1 MARGDRRQ
9 DRRHRPYP
17 HPVSLQAVLIILAI
31 VAFLVLPAPWG
42 VLAIVAALMLE
53 AAELLLWKR
62 FLRRYRLRVGPELLI
77 GSQATVVTELA
88 PEGRV
93 RVRGELWKARSSG
106 PAGAGE
112 TVRIA
117 AIDGLTLEVEPERQ
131 PVARGAR

>member
-1 MARGDRRQ
+1 
-9 DRRHRPYP
+9 
-17 HPVSLQAVLIILAI
+17 VLIILAI
-31 VAFLVLPAPWG
+31 VAFLVFPAPWG
-42 VLAIVAALMLE
+42 VLAIVAALTLE

-93 RVRGELWKARSSG
+93 KVRGELWNARSSG

-117 AIDGLTLEVEPERQ
+117 AIDGLTLEVEPEPRR
-131 PVARGAR
+131 VAKGAR